1 MLVDSHCHLDRVAL
15 DHYDGRFS
23 KLLRKTLEN
32 GIGHMLCVSI
42 DLESWP
48 AMVEL
53 VRPYPQVSI
62 SVGVH
67 PNDKERREP
76 SVEELIDLAQTPK
89 VVAIGE
95 TGLDYYHGKGD
106 LDWQR
111 DRFRRHIRAAVAD
124 GKPLIIH
131 TRQAKADT
139 IGIMREEGAADAGG
153 VMHCYTEDWAMASQ
167 ALEMGFY
174 ISFSGIITFKNAA
187 ELREVAK
194 QVPLERLL
202 IETDAPY
209 LAPVP
214 FRGKP
219 NQPIYVEKV
228 AACVA
233 ELKGMSVEALAART
247 TENFFRCFPLACLQ
261 IVGPDGAGNV
271 PT

>member
-15 DHYDGRFS
+15 DHYDGRFDQFVN
-23 KLLRKTLEN
+23 KTLES

-53 VRPYPQVSI
+53 VEPYLQISI

-76 SVEELIDLAQTPK
+76 TTEELVELSHTPK

-95 TGLDYYHGKGD
+95 TGLDYFHGEGD

-111 DRFRRHIRAAVAD
+111 DRFRRHIRAAVAAQ
-124 GKPLIIH
+124 KPLIIH
-131 TRQAKADT
+131 TRQARSDT
-139 IGIMREEGAADAGG
+139 IGIMREEGAEKAGG
-153 VMHCYTEDWAMASQ
+153 VMHCFTEDWPMAQQ
-167 ALEMGFY
+167 ALELGFY
-174 ISFSGIITFKNAA
+174 VSFSGIITFKNAA
-187 ELREVAK
+187 DLREVVK
-194 QVPLERLL
+194 QVPMDRLL
-202 IETDAPY
+202 IETDSPY

-219 NQPIYVEKV
+219 NQPRYVEKV
-228 AACVA
+228 AECVA
-233 ELKGMSVEALAART
+233 ELKGMTAQAVAQQTA
-247 TENFFRCFPLACLQ
+247 ENFFRCFPL
-261 IVGPDGAGNV
+261 V
-271 PT
+271 TR